1 MDNFSQK
8 TPITTRN
15 IVSLEP
21 TNKSSRPTPPNF
33 FCFQN
38 PHWTRIIQ
46 GAYLRFLFS
55 GAYSFMQSAS
65 MHQYVYKLH
74 AGLIKVST
82 LFPWGR
88 ERISDCILSTLTC
101 MLLLCRPDYVAGFSQ
116 PQRQP
121 PSRKIMSCI
130 EGDLARCRPIQNTII
145 A

>member
-1 MDNFSQK
+1 MDNFRQK

-21 TNKSSRPTPPNF
+21 TNKSSPPPNLF

-55 GAYSFMQSAS
+55 GAYSFMQCAS
-65 MHQYVYKLH
+65 MHQYVYRLH

-82 LFPWGR
+82 LFLWGR

-101 MLLLCRPDYVAGFSQ
+101 MLLLCRPDCVAMLSR
-116 PQRQP
+116 PQQQP
-121 PSRKIMSCI
+121 PSRKTMSCI
-130 EGDLARCRPIQNTII
+130 ERDLARCRPIQNTII